1 MSECSQH
8 LTGAQVR
15 FVKKIPHFW
24 GPHQKPGGFF
34 DESDLSKP
42 SVFQL
47 EVKDVLGTVLKRR
60 LIFVPLPEPEP
71 LQNGDRADLPSSEP
85 PVAPLLHQRPLL
97 QPELLVTRGWK

>member
-1 MSECSQH
+1 MCPNAVNILQEHKSDSS
-8 LTGAQVR
+8 
-15 FVKKIPHFW
+15 KKSPIFGDP
-24 GPHQKPGGFF
+24 PKTGGFF

-71 LQNGDRADLPSSEP
+71 LHNGDRADL
-85 PVAPLLHQRPLL
+85 
-97 QPELLVTRGWK
+97 T